1 MTSNGIIQ
9 APFTPHGCTLSVNN
23 VDGEAD
29 IHDAGSGDNVS
40 AARKAMITFTHPGSL
55 TSANYSYYDV
65 SNVSEEDKSKKCPSF
80 ISDDLLSGAGFSGVG
95 DYPIRWLKFKESGDP
110 VASYY
115 ISANQPTEI
124 SLTDIFSISTESIG
138 PSFWGNKALFMIART
153 LQEGVS
159 GKMSVTFNYK
169 EQ

>member
-1 MTSNGIIQ
+1 MV
-9 APFTPHGCTLSVNN
+9 AFTQ
-23 VDGEAD
+23 
-29 IHDAGSGDNVS
+29 
-40 AARKAMITFTHPGSL
+40 PGSL
-55 TSANYSYYDV
+55 TSANYSYYDTSSITEV
-65 SNVSEEDKSKKCPSF
+65 DRTKKCPSF
-80 ISDDLLSGAGFSGVG
+80 ISNDILSGAGFSGVG
-95 DYPIRWLKFKESGDP
+95 DYPIRWLEFKESGDP

-124 SLTDIFSISTESIG
+124 SLTDIFSINTESVG

-153 LQEGVS
+153 LQEGVA